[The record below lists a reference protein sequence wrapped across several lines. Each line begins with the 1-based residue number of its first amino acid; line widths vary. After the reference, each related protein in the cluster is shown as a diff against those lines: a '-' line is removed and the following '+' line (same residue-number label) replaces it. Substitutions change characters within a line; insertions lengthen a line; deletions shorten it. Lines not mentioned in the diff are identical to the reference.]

1 MIRTIKHRGL
11 RELYE
16 SGNGRYVDPRH
27 VRKLQR
33 ILARLDDSRSPQGMD
48 VAGYGFHPL
57 AGNLRG
63 HYAVRVSGNWRVTFR
78 FEDGDAYD
86 VDYVDYH

>member
-16 SGNGRYVDPRH
+16 SGNGQYVDPRH
-27 VRKLQR
+27 VRKLEL
-33 ILARLDDSRSPQGMD
+33 ILTTLDRSTSPQGMNLS
-48 VAGYGFHPL
+48 GFRFHALSGPM
-57 AGNLRG
+57 RG
-63 HYAVRVSGNWRVTFR
+63 HYAVQVSGNWRVTFR

-86 VDYVDYH
+86 VDYLDYH

>member
-27 VRKLQR
+27 VRRLQR
-33 ILARLDDSRSPQGMD
+33 ILARLDDSRSPLDMD
-48 VAGYGFHPL
+48 VPGNRFHPL
-57 AGNLRG
+57 TGDLRG
-63 HYAVRVSGNWRVTFR
+63 YYSVRVSGNWRVTFR
-78 FEDGDAYD
+78 FEAGDAYD